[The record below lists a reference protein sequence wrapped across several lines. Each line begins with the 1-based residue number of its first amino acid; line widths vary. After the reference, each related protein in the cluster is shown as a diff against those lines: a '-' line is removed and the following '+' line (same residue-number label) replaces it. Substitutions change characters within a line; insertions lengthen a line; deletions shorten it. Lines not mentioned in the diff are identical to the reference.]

1 MAPSLKKSLLLLA
14 LLLTAGALRA
24 QVHFETCP
32 TNVLHQKALRTGLPV
47 FIDLY
52 ADWCRPCQMMEREV
66 FSQKEVGRFME
77 ERFVAARY
85 NVNNPIGYKLMER
98 YGSGSVPLYLVFS
111 PEGELLGRITG
122 ASSAEELMANL
133 QRILNRAKA
142 VQKGSD
148 SRR

>member
-1 MAPSLKKSLLLLA
+1 
-14 LLLTAGALRA
+14 
-24 QVHFETCP
+24 
-32 TNVLHQKALRTGLPV
+32 
-47 FIDLY
+47 
-52 ADWCRPCQMMEREV
+52 
-66 FSQKEVGRFME
+66 ME

-98 YGSGSVPLYLVFS
+98 YGSESVPLYLVFS

>member
-1 MAPSLKKSLLLLA
+1 
-14 LLLTAGALRA
+14 
-24 QVHFETCP
+24 
-32 TNVLHQKALRTGLPV
+32 
-47 FIDLY
+47 
-52 ADWCRPCQMMEREV
+52 
-66 FSQKEVGRFME
+66 
-77 ERFVAARY
+77 
-85 NVNNPIGYKLMER
+85 MER

-142 VQKGSD
+142 AQKGSD